1 MASPAY
7 YDAATLY
14 ISQAEPECLIW
25 LLSLLVVN
33 YHCGE
38 VAGTAYDWAYRKMV
52 ERLTTQLATAE
63 LADVLTQITQLGEHV
78 DQQIQQY
85 HGPIEGTQLSLVD
98 D

>member
-7 YDAATLY
+7 YESATCY
-14 ISQAEPECLIW
+14 ITQAEPDSLIR
-25 LLSLLVVN
+25 LLSLLVVR

-38 VAGTAYDWAYRKMV
+38 VIGTAYDWAYRKII
-52 ERLTTQLATAE
+52 ERLTAQLATAD
-63 LADVLTQITQLGEHV
+63 LADVLTQVTRLGEHV